1 MALRWASRIVVC
13 ISKVLIKLKGRSS
26 RLDEHVQNRLGNL
39 DPEKPVDINA
49 DITGMPVE
57 SAKGQTLTA
66 SQVDSVNTF
75 GSPNNVVPK
84 PISASVTS
92 GKLTLTVEPKS
103 VTVISL
109 EP

>member
-1 MALRWASRIVVC
+1 MV
-13 ISKVLIKLKGRSS
+13 IK
-26 RLDEHVQNRLGNL
+26 
-39 DPEKPVDINA
+39 
-49 DITGMPVE
+49 

-75 GSPNNVVPK
+75 STPTTVVPK
-84 PISASVTS
+84 PVSAIVN
-92 GKLTLTVEPKS
+92 GGRLTLTVEPKS